1 MKKIRTAAACL
12 WLSASL
18 AFLAGGTALAEEA
31 SGAAVQVEYADLREL
46 VKNGNLSLSKSY
58 SDYQQSIDDYQE
70 MWDIMKLEQ
79 SRLEDEAEELEDLD
93 WGGDEE
99 TSEEASMYRSNA
111 SSLKSSAS
119 RIYNTIDNMLD
130 TRSTK
135 SLETLADSYTISAQT
150 LMNTHNQIRESR
162 LAQEASVQA
171 LEASAAASGRRYEAG
186 AITLEEYREEQDSL
200 AAAKNTLAS
209 LKEQE
214 ASAKASFLTL
224 LGSAG
229 QDVAIGTIP
238 EPDLAA
244 IDAIDFE
251 TDKQKA
257 INNSSNVQNVRHAN
271 ASSTTEINNRFQLVA
286 EAEGS
291 EEASITAAY
300 ESLLASRSQYLAAL
314 SSYQGAELVY
324 QSLERKQQAGMLSNT
339 EYLQGIADYYA
350 KKADKEI
357 ASMNLVQ
364 AYESYCWE
372 VKGRA

>member
-1 MKKIRTAAACL
+1 M
-12 WLSASL
+12 
-18 AFLAGGTALAEEA
+18 
-31 SGAAVQVEYADLREL
+31 
-46 VKNGNLSLSKSY
+46 
-58 SDYQQSIDDYQE
+58 
-70 MWDIMKLEQ
+70 
-79 SRLEDEAEELEDLD
+79 
-93 WGGDEE
+93 
-99 TSEEASMYRSNA
+99 
-111 SSLKSSAS
+111 
-119 RIYNTIDNMLD
+119 
-130 TRSTK
+130 
-135 SLETLADSYTISAQT
+135 
-150 LMNTHNQIRESR
+150 
-162 LAQEASVQA
+162 
-171 LEASAAASGRRYEAG
+171 
-186 AITLEEYREEQDSL
+186 
-200 AAAKNTLAS
+200 
-209 LKEQE
+209 
-214 ASAKASFLTL
+214 
-224 LGSAG
+224 
-229 QDVAIGTIP
+229 
-238 EPDLAA
+238 AA